1 MIDSCKNFI
10 KKNLYGFKSLF
21 YEMPQNLS
29 ISIDDKFDFEISK
42 FLFTKNINDKRIFNK
57 LLKIIKNKDIS
68 QKLNFINTSKN
79 YLNEYAQPIKSR
91 GFFLFLPIHFKA
103 ICAKFGII

>member
-10 KKNLYGFKSLF
+10 KKKNLYGFKSLF

-42 FLFTKNINDKRIFNK
+42 FLFTKNINDK
-57 LLKIIKNKDIS
+57 KN
-68 QKLNFINTSKN
+68 F
-79 YLNEYAQPIKSR
+79 
-91 GFFLFLPIHFKA
+91 
-103 ICAKFGII
+103 